1 METILGIEIF
11 PLISFIIFFVFFCVL
26 FIWVIQM
33 KKTEVDALAALP
45 FDKDS
50 NDLENHSNLKK

>member
-11 PLISFIIFFVFFCVL
+11 PLVSFIIFFVFFCVL
-26 FIWVIQM
+26 FIWVIKM

-45 FDKDS
+45 FDNNS
-50 NDLENHSNLKK
+50 NDLDNATNLKN